1 MKYKTQTLAKYV
13 NDLAAK
19 SPTPGGGSVAAL
31 NAALAAGLI
40 SMVVNFTLG
49 KPNYTVFEE
58 ELSEILSK
66 SEKLRE
72 DFLDLVDLDVEAY
85 QSRDI
90 RKALDVPFMLARL
103 CFQAAKLCP
112 PLVRKGNINLVSD
125 VACAAVLLESAFVCA
140 CFNIQINLKNLDDKK
155 LARAINK
162 ELSQM
167 NKAVSKIRKSTEES
181 VGKIIRG

>member
-1 MKYKTQTLAKYV
+1 MKYKTQTLAKYLF
-13 NDLAAK
+13 DLAAK
-19 SPTPGGGSVAAL
+19 SPAPGGGSAAAL

-40 SMVVNFTLG
+40 SMVINFTLG
-49 KPNYTVFEE
+49 KPKYAIFEK

-66 SEKLRE
+66 TEKLRE
-72 DFLDLVDLDVEAY
+72 DFLDLVDLDIEAY

-90 RKALDVPFMLARL
+90 RQALDVPFMLARL

-112 PLVRKGNINLVSD
+112 PLIRKGNINLSSD
-125 VACAAVLLESAFVCA
+125 IACAAVLLESAFACA

-155 LARAINK
+155 LAQAINK
-162 ELSQM
+162 ELSRM
-167 NKAVSKIRKSTEES
+167 NKTVSKIRKDTEEK